1 MRLFLWLGA
10 TTFGGPAAHVA
21 RMHREFVERR
31 QWLSSQEFLDLL
43 AATNLIPG
51 PNSTE
56 MAMHIGYR
64 RAGFVGLVIAGISF
78 IAPAALI
85 VGVLAAVYVAYG
97 SVPGLATALYILKPI
112 IIVIIIKAMFD
123 LGRAVLQ
130 SGGLV
135 AMAVL
140 AVLAG
145 VAGVNELVVI
155 FGLGLL
161 ALTLSRI
168 FKRGSVAGFGTL
180 DLFLYFLKVGSA
192 LYGSGY
198 VLFALLQTELVDNL
212 GWITETQLLDSL
224 AVGQFTPG
232 PLFTTATFIGY
243 LLFGFTGAAVATL
256 GIFLPGF
263 VFVAATQPLV
273 RRIHDLAWAKS
284 FVGGIN
290 AASIGLILVVVLRLG
305 NAAIVDLTTAVI
317 AIMAGIILMPS
328 R

>member
-1 MRLFLWLGA
+1 
-10 TTFGGPAAHVA
+10 
-21 RMHREFVERR
+21 
-31 QWLSSQEFLDLL
+31 
-43 AATNLIPG
+43 
-51 PNSTE
+51 

-64 RAGFVGLVIAGISF
+64 RAGFAGLIIAGISF
-78 IAPAALI
+78 IAPAALM
-85 VGVLAAVYVAYG
+85 VGLLAAIYVAYG
-97 SVPGLATALYILKPI
+97 SVPGFATALYMIKPI

-135 AMAVL
+135 AMAGL
-140 AVLAG
+140 AVFAG
-145 VAGVNELVVI
+145 LAGVNELVVI
-155 FGLGLL
+155 FVVGLL
-161 ALTLSRI
+161 ALARSQI
-168 FKRGSVAGFGTL
+168 FKNTSVAGFGTL

-198 VLFALLQTELVDNL
+198 VLLALLQTELVDNL
-212 GWITETQLLDSL
+212 GWITEKQLLDSV

-243 LLFGFTGAAVATL
+243 LLFGFSGAAVATF

-263 VFVAATQPLV
+263 IFVAATQPLV
-273 RRIHDLAWAKS
+273 RRIHNLAWAKP

-305 NAAIVDLTTAVI
+305 GAAIVDLPTAGI
-317 AIMAGIILMPS
+317 AIMVAIILMPS